1 MSYHPIDIFR
11 RLKNWKHLVLVIVF
25 VALFLDNM
33 LLTVVVPIIPNFLR
47 RIEQKE
53 HAQLAASGLGV
64 TQVPAIYT
72 RCVNVTRPVTSPAPG
87 TSNVEYSVH
96 RDAVRTANISE
107 GGFGFSNAKRFIVD
121 LARFYRYRR
130 AGEQELITELN
141 CFNDS
146 EWQNVSATTP
156 KHAWK
161 SHEADS
167 VEVGLLFACKAVMQL
182 ITNPFIGPIT
192 NRIGYTIPMFS
203 GFTIMMISTT
213 IFAFGETPAVLFI
226 ARAVQGIGSSC
237 SSVAG
242 MGMIATYYPDDQER
256 GNAMG
261 IALGGLAMGVLV
273 GPPFGGVMYEFAGK
287 ETPFLILAAMALF
300 GGCLQLIALRPKV
313 RPESQEGTACKELL
327 SDPYILLCAGA
338 VTFGNMGIAMME
350 PSLPIWM
357 HRTMH
362 ASEWQQGVAF
372 LPASISYLI
381 GTNIFGPLAHK
392 IGRWLSALIG
402 MLIIASCC
410 FAIPFCRSLGHLIAP
425 NFGMGFAL
433 GMVDSSMM
441 PHLGYLVDLRH
452 VSVYGSV
459 YAIADV
465 AFCLGFAIGPALGGT
480 IVERIG
486 FHWMLW
492 IIGIV
497 NLVYAPLLWF
507 LRNPPAR
514 EEKMGLIL
522 RDQCPVKYVTYN
534 QTESNP
540 QSEDEYDYYE

>member
-1 MSYHPIDIFR
+1 MIYKRCINATASPEAQTTRASVLPRDAEIHVTGRNASTVNISQDKNIKGYTEIYR
-11 RLKNWKHLVLVIVF
+11 RTL
-25 VALFLDNM
+25 
-33 LLTVVVPIIPNFLR
+33 NFLSDIPRHYQWR
-47 RIEQKE
+47 RQRRSAEQ
-53 HAQLAASGLGV
+53 
-64 TQVPAIYT
+64 
-72 RCVNVTRPVTSPAPG
+72 
-87 TSNVEYSVH
+87 
-96 RDAVRTANISE
+96 
-107 GGFGFSNAKRFIVD
+107 
-121 LARFYRYRR
+121 
-130 AGEQELITELN
+130 QETMEEI

-146 EWQNVSATTP
+146 EWRNVTVTTVAP
-156 KHAWK
+156 DRS

-242 MGMIATYYPDDQER
+242 MGMIASYYPDDQER

-300 GGCLQLIALRPKV
+300 GGCLQLIALRPKIH
-313 RPESQEGTACKELL
+313 PESQEGTAFKELL

-402 MLIIASCC
+402 MFIIAGCC
-410 FAIPFCRSLGHLIAP
+410 FAIPFSRRLGHLIAP

-486 FHWMLW
+486 FRWMLW

-497 NLVYAPLLWF
+497 NLLYAPLLWF
-507 LRNPPAR
+507 LRNPPGR

>member
-1 MSYHPIDIFR
+1 MQMEKYPECKAQSMEYKHKTSPSPRNLKKYLKGHHYDDDEEVIADVR
-11 RLKNWKHLVLVIVF
+11 RWCRGQLSEFFADGARHLLKGWRLCVDREVTTLKNRVL
-25 VALFLDNM
+25 
-33 LLTVVVPIIPNFLR
+33 VPIIPNFLR
-47 RIEQKE
+47 RLE
-53 HAQLAASGLGV
+53 HPRDREVSSASETAV
-64 TQVPAIYT
+64 TQIPVIYKRCINATRQLTTPVPGTPGLSQDAEYLAPASNNST
-72 RCVNVTRPVTSPAPG
+72 ANKTEQNVTGGREVYRRTLDFLSDLPR
-87 TSNVEYSVH
+87 YY
-96 RDAVRTANISE
+96 RWRRTA
-107 GGFGFSNAKRFIVD
+107 KP
-121 LARFYRYRR
+121 
-130 AGEQELITELN
+130 GERLQEAVEEI

-146 EWQNVSATTP
+146 EWRNVTVTAAPSDWRT
-156 KHAWK
+156 
-161 SHEADS
+161 HEADS

-213 IFAFGETPAVLFI
+213 IFAFGETPSVLFI

-313 RPESQEGTACKELL
+313 HPESQEGTAFKELL

-392 IGRWLSALIG
+392 IGR
-402 MLIIASCC
+402 
-410 FAIPFCRSLGHLIAP
+410 
-425 NFGMGFAL
+425 
-433 GMVDSSMM
+433 
-441 PHLGYLVDLRH
+441 
-452 VSVYGSV
+452 
-459 YAIADV
+459 
-465 AFCLGFAIGPALGGT
+465 
-480 IVERIG
+480 
-486 FHWMLW
+486 
-492 IIGIV
+492 
-497 NLVYAPLLWF
+497 
-507 LRNPPAR
+507 
-514 EEKMGLIL
+514 
-522 RDQCPVKYVTYN
+522 
-534 QTESNP
+534 
-540 QSEDEYDYYE
+540 

>member
-1 MSYHPIDIFR
+1 MQRQVKCIETDPHRLTSNGYHE
-11 RLKNWKHLVLVIVF
+11 
-25 VALFLDNM
+25 M
-33 LLTVVVPIIPNFLR
+33 PIIPNFLR
-47 RIEQKE
+47 RLEQRDRAE
-53 HAQLAASGLGV
+53 SSVASTSV
-64 TQVPAIYT
+64 TQVPTIYT
-72 RCVNVTRPVTSPAPG
+72 RCINVTKPTTSPVPG
-87 TSNVEYSVH
+87 TQNVEYTVSA
-96 RDAVRTANISE
+96 DAVSTANMSEESAIDGPGMYRSTIDFISDIP
-107 GGFGFSNAKRFIVD
+107 RH
-121 LARFYRYRR
+121 YRWRR
-130 AGEQELITELN
+130 SGERQGMVEEI

-146 EWQNVSATTP
+146 EWRNVTVTTARP
-156 KHAWK
+156 AWK
-161 SHEADS
+161 NHEADS

-313 RPESQEGTACKELL
+313 HPESQEGTAFKELL

-402 MLIIASCC
+402 MFIIAGCC
-410 FAIPFCRSLGHLIAP
+410 FAIPFCKSLGHLIAP

-480 IVERIG
+480 IVEKIG

-507 LRNPPAR
+507 LRNPPGR